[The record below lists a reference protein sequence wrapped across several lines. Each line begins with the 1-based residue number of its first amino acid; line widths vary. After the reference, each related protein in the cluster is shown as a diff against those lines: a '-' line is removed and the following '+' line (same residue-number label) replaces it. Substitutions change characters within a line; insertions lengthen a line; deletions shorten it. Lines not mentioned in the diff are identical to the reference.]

1 MGQAVDMVG
10 KGGTLSSPSPR
21 FKASSDTNE
30 LGVTVL
36 SPSFLVSKLW
46 ILIFSS
52 QTSERQRLFREY
64 P

>member
-1 MGQAVDMVG
+1 MVG

-36 SPSFLVSKLW
+36 SPSFLVLEMDPVVTTLRVCEDS
-46 ILIFSS
+46 
-52 QTSERQRLFREY
+52 
-64 P
+64 